1 MIQDR
6 VRNEIDAAM
15 QKNGEKITEDMLKKL
30 PYLER
35 CIKKT
40 LRLYPSA
47 FLISRI
53 TGEDV
58 KLRMYLTYFLF
69 YIF

>member
-15 QKNGEKITEDMLKKL
+15 QKNEKITEDMLKNL

-35 CIKKT
+35 CIMET